1 MTRLLLIYEEPSPPR
16 GGVLKC
22 DVSVTCVAC
31 RVMVLGSDGALVE
44 DLYLCSLF
52 VSLPINILSIS

>member
-1 MTRLLLIYEEPSPPR
+1 
-16 GGVLKC
+16 LKC
-22 DVSVTCVAC
+22 DVSVACVAC

>member
-1 MTRLLLIYEEPSPPR
+1 M
-16 GGVLKC
+16 LKC
-22 DVSVTCVAC
+22 DVSVACVAC
-31 RVMVLGSDGALVE
+31 HIVVLGSDGALVE